1 MGTRHLIAVVVNNSY
16 KIAQYGQ
23 WDGYPSGQG
32 LDILDFLR
40 AVDLNRFKEQLKLV
54 HFITEEEEEERAQF
68 FKRIGTDNGWMDQ
81 DQANQYHRKY
91 PLLTRDNSAKI
102 LDMVYNL
109 KEPAF
114 LDNVLDFAMDSLF
127 CEWAY
132 VIDLDKNVLEVYEG
146 FNKEPIRRGRFISN
160 IPDRQGYYCIKLSK
174 TYPLS
179 RLPDNDKFIKE
190 LDPPDE
196 E

>member
-1 MGTRHLIAVVVNNSY
+1 MGTRHLIAVMVDGNY

-32 LDILDFLR
+32 FDVLDFLR
-40 AVDLNRFKEQLKLV
+40 TADLDRFREQLKLV
-54 HFITEEEEEERAQF
+54 RFANKDDEKEKQEF
-68 FKRIGTDNGWMDQ
+68 FDSIGSSNGMLNMDQ
-81 DQANQYHRKY
+81 ASLFHRKY
-91 PLLTRDNSAKI
+91 PLLTRDNGAKI
-102 LDMVYNL
+102 LEMVYGL
-109 KEPAF
+109 SKPAF
-114 LDNVLDFAMDSLF
+114 LDDALDFAMDSLF

-146 FNKEPIRRGRFISN
+146 FNKEPVMRGRFTSN
-160 IPDRQGYYCIKLSK
+160 IPDRQGYYCIKLKK
-174 TYPLS
+174 TYPLDD
-179 RLPDNDKFIKE
+179 LPDNDTFIKE